1 MLGQSFQNLSA
12 GSSVTF
18 RFYGFEAEATTGTW
32 RLDSIRVYGSI
43 VQSGTPDTGGVPF
56 TRTIAQVRGQNT
68 GGQADSVGRNVRL
81 FGTVY
86 GVNQR
91 LSAPTG
97 GYQMFIRDATGG
109 IGIFKNAPVSGI
121 NNLNEGDSVKVMGR
135 ISVFRGLSQI
145 EPDSMVVLATG
156 RPIKDPV
163 VVSALNE
170 NTEADLVRLNDVTL
184 VNPSPWTGTGTGFT
198 VQVSNAN
205 GTYDVR
211 IDDDCPLY
219 GQPAPTGTFS
229 IIGMGSQFAP
239 STTAPFTGGYQI
251 IPRRLTDLINIT
263 GENKPVKQKEIIL
276 WPNPTHDRVFLSGI
290 QSIEEL
296 AIFNQFGRQISTE
309 GRWNGDALSLYDLPI
324 GVYFVKLTKSAKV
337 LKVIKQ

>member
-1 MLGQSFQNLSA
+1 
-12 GSSVTF
+12 
-18 RFYGFEAEATTGTW
+18 
-32 RLDSIRVYGSI
+32 
-43 VQSGTPDTGGVPF
+43 
-56 TRTIAQVRGQNT
+56 
-68 GGQADSVGRNVRL
+68 
-81 FGTVY
+81 
-86 GVNQR
+86 
-91 LSAPTG
+91 
-97 GYQMFIRDATGG
+97 
-109 IGIFKNAPVSGI
+109 
-121 NNLNEGDSVKVMGR
+121 
-135 ISVFRGLSQI
+135 
-145 EPDSMVVLATG
+145 MVVLATG

-184 VNPSPWTGTGTGFT
+184 VNPSAWTGTGTGFT

-229 IIGMGSQFAP
+229 IIGMGSQFAA

-263 GENKPVKQKEIIL
+263 GENKPVKQKEITL

-309 GRWNGDALSLYDLPI
+309 GRWNGDALSLYDLPN